1 MKKVI
6 SVIIVLLL
14 LIILIFILKT
24 SKKGKTIMQDTI
36 KLTVNN
42 EELTITLENNSTAQA
57 LLKKLAE
64 KPLEVEAHD
73 YGNFEKVGDL
83 DFSLPTNDKFIK
95 TSPGDVIIYQG
106 NQITIYYDTNSY
118 TFTKIGTIKNITKE
132 KLLGILKEG
141 DVTLTFS
148 LK

>member
-1 MKKVI
+1 
-6 SVIIVLLL
+6 
-14 LIILIFILKT
+14 
-24 SKKGKTIMQDTI
+24 MQDTI

-42 EELTITLENNSTAQA
+42 EELTITLENNSTAKA

-64 KPLEVEAHD
+64 KPLKVQAHD

-83 DFSLPTNDKFIK
+83 GFSLPTNDKYIE

-118 TFTKIGTIKNITKE
+118 TFTKIGKIKNITKDE
-132 KLLGILKEG
+132 LKSILKEG